1 MGKYGE
7 FGAPFVDIDEW
18 RDTPARHRYVHG
30 GFAGTKTLFSF
41 YFPEPQVYQGR
52 FLHLL
57 EGGAGGN
64 ENTAALPFGFHSIE
78 FAFANGAYL
87 IESNQGHS
95 GMDYHGYDRETLAFR
110 ASAESALYAKT
121 LAADIYGKAP
131 EFGYVYGVSG
141 GGGRAILCMEY
152 APDVWQGA
160 VPAAICYPGQFYGLT
175 LHATTLLADQLP
187 AVIDACEVGGS
198 GNPWA
203 SLRVEQRE
211 ALAAL
216 YRAGWGRGAEF
227 LLAMP
232 FEARGIFASHVGIL
246 REFDPDYWSDFW
258 GRTGYVGHDLPE
270 MLQRY
275 RVQMRASVREVVTA
289 GELRALV
296 MTGKVR
302 ALSALAAM
310 TLPAETVMALRLETG
325 GPADSQRL
333 HGCAL
338 NFDSG
343 ALAGQSLYCASVED
357 DLVFGGAAGALGDR
371 LFTGVAVGDEL
382 TLDNRD
388 LLAYGFY
395 YRTQADLEREQLG
408 SHHVEWQQLTV
419 DDRSIYEPRRL
430 EDWEHVDV
438 VLPYKY
444 TFKGKMIVLQHCLD
458 AANWPSHAASYAE
471 ICAQTMGP
479 RAASDQLAINFIE
492 HAAHIP
498 NYFYPAT
505 TLPAPASRL
514 IDYEACL
521 HQAIRD
527 VIAWVEHDINP
538 TQSAYRRT
546 PSNAIELASGV
557 ARGGLQPVVSL
568 RVNGAV
574 RADISADD
582 AVEFT
587 VIAEMPTGTGF
598 ITRVE
603 FDPEGRGEW
612 RAWDAP
618 VPSNAMRVSLSC
630 SQCYAIPGTW
640 FPSVRVTAHRDG
652 DANAKFCQIT
662 NLGRARVVVS

>member
-7 FGAPFVDIDEW
+7 FGAPFIDIDEW
-18 RDTPARHRYVHG
+18 RDTPVRHRYVHG

-41 YFPEPQVYQGR
+41 YFPEAQIYQHR

-64 ENTAALPFGFHSIE
+64 ENTATQPFGFHGIE
-78 FAFANGAYL
+78 FSFDNGAYL
-87 IESNQGHS
+87 VESNHGHI

-110 ASAESALYAKT
+110 ASAESARFAKT
-121 LAADIYGKAP
+121 LAAEMYGTAP
-131 EFGYVYGVSG
+131 QYGYVFGVSG
-141 GGGRAILCMEY
+141 GGGRSILCMEY

-160 VPAAICYPGQFYGLT
+160 VPTAICYPGQFYGLT

-187 AVIDACEVGGS
+187 AVIDACDVGGS
-198 GNPWA
+198 GNPWT

-216 YRAGWGRGAEF
+216 YRAGWGRGGEF

-232 FEARGIFASHVGIL
+232 FEARSIFASHVGTL

-258 GRTGYVGHDLPE
+258 NRTGYVGHDLPE

-275 RVQMRASVREVVTA
+275 RVQTRASVRDIVTA
-289 GELRALV
+289 GDLRERV

-302 ALSALAAM
+302 AISALAAM
-310 TLPAETVMALRLETG
+310 TLPADTVMALRLETG
-325 GPADSQRL
+325 GAIEPQCL

-338 NFDSG
+338 SFDSG
-343 ALAGQSLYCASVED
+343 ELAGQSLYCASVEG
-357 DLVFGGAAGALGDR
+357 DLIFGGAAGALGDR

-388 LLAYGFY
+388 LLAYGY
-395 YRTQADLEREQLG
+395 YFRTQADLEREQLG

-430 EDWEHVDV
+430 EDWDHVDV

-444 TFKGKMIVLQHCLD
+444 NFKGKMIVLQHCFD

-471 ICAQTMGP
+471 LCAQTMG
-479 RAASDQLAINFIE
+479 AAAMHDQLCINFIDN
-492 HAAHIP
+492 AAHIP

-505 TLPAPASRL
+505 TAPTPMSRL

-527 VIAWVEHDINP
+527 VIAWVEHDIRP
-538 TQSAYRRT
+538 PQSNYRRT
-546 PSNAIELASGV
+546 PSNAIELAAGTD
-557 ARGGLQPVVSL
+557 RGGLQPVVSL
-568 RVNGAV
+568 HANGAE
-574 RADISADD
+574 RAEIAAGED
-582 AVEFT
+582 VEL
-587 VIAEMPTGTGF
+587 ALAAAAPAGAGS
-598 ITRVE
+598 ITRIE
-603 FDPEGRGEW
+603 IDAEGRGEW
-612 RAWDAP
+612 VAWDAP
-618 VPSNAMRVSLSC
+618 IPPHSTHVSLRRA
-630 SQCYAIPGTW
+630 QRYASAGTW
-640 FPSVRVTAHRDG
+640 FPSVRVTLHREG
-652 DANAKFCQIT
+652 DVNAKFCQIT